1 MAGKN
6 RPIRL
11 NVGGHM
17 FTTTKETL
25 TKDSGSL
32 LDDMFNSKQTVQ
44 YEEDGSVFIDR
55 DGKHFGYIL
64 NYLRSDFGLQGGVI
78 LPQTVPELEELRSE
92 AMYFQMVS
100 LVGII
105 TDALGKKRENQKQ
118 LPVCRILSMV
128 IIAISVSVLIVRRA

>member
-1 MAGKN
+1 
-6 RPIRL
+6 
-11 NVGGHM
+11 M

-32 LDDMFNSKQTVQ
+32 LDDMFNGKLPVQ

>member
-1 MAGKN
+1 
-6 RPIRL
+6 
-11 NVGGHM
+11 M